1 LKPYHILLAEDHTLF
16 RELIKKSL
24 ELIPDINVVGEVGD
38 GLQLLDSVKI
48 LKPHMVILDI
58 GMPGLSGIEAAKI
71 IKHKYPKIK
80 VLLLTMFKS
89 EDHLKH
95 ALKAN
100 VDGYL
105 LKENAFK
112 DLVTAINMIREG
124 DKYISN
130 IMLQKISEYIR
141 HEPSDMTSLCGDPAH
156 NNSDM
161 TLAPREVDILTY
173 FAQGKSLKKI
183 AELLS
188 VNYFTIKDHI
198 ITIKIKLNI
207 KKNADLIK
215 YALNNNYTSIS
226 K

>member
-1 LKPYHILLAEDHTLF
+1 MKPYRILLAEDHTLF

-95 ALKAN
+95 ALNAN

-124 DKYISN
+124 DKYIST

-141 HEPSDMTSLCGDPAH
+141 QEPSDITSLSGDSAH

-161 TLAPREVDILTY
+161 TLTPREAEILTH
-173 FAQGKSLKKI
+173 FAQGKPLKKI

-188 VNYFTIKDHI
+188 INYFTIKDHM

-207 KKNADLIK
+207 KNNADLIK